1 MLFNTLD
8 FVVFFIITL
17 TVVAIIKRR
26 NFHHIFIIIVSYFFL
41 YYSSNYQITLL
52 IFTTMWTY
60 YLAKEIHITSNT
72 TRKKQLLVLTLG
84 CNLVLLG
91 FFKYADFTISEL
103 NGMLNHFGIANIPV
117 LNLILPIGISFY
129 TFHAIG
135 YVIDVYRGNV
145 EPSKS
150 LREYMLFVTFFPQ
163 LVAGPILRAG
173 QFLPQLREKVDDWKE
188 KTKLRL
194 IVIESHNLKLGLTM
208 MMFGFVKKMFF
219 ADNIA
224 PMVNHIFANPVGMES
239 FTIILGAIAFA
250 VQIYGDFSG
259 YSDIAI
265 GAALIMGFKIPKN
278 FNKPYF
284 ARSPADFWRRWHIS
298 LSTWVRDY
306 LYFPLV
312 FNNRKSDLRVFFS
325 LMTSFFF
332 LGLWHGAGLN
342 FAIYGI
348 LHGVYVTIETVLRK
362 RSKFLR
368 ENTFFKSKVGTVIS
382 ILVTQYLVFLSFIAF
397 RIQDLD
403 KMFYTMKKYIIL
415 DFAVSHTLDIIKSF
429 EISVILVI
437 VFMILSYISYKKHNI
452 LENIAN
458 LKLSR
463 WFLFSTVCILLIVL
477 FYGGNAKEFIYFEF

>member
-8 FVVFFIITL
+8 FVVFFIIAL
-17 TVVAIIKRR
+17 TIIAIIKKR
-26 NFHHIFIIIVSYFFL
+26 NFQHIFIILASYFFL
-41 YYSSNYQITLL
+41 YYSSSYQITLL
-52 IFTTMWTY
+52 IFTTLWTF
-60 YLAKEIHITSNT
+60 YLAREIHLTSNIV
-72 TRKKQLLVLTLG
+72 RKKQFLVLTLG
-84 CNLVLLG
+84 GNLGLLG
-91 FFKYADFTISEL
+91 FFKYAGFTISEL
-103 NGMLNHFGIANIPV
+103 NGMLNHFGITNIPE

-135 YVIDVYRGNV
+135 YVIDVYRGNTQ
-145 EPSKS
+145 PSKS
-150 LREYMLFVTFFPQ
+150 LKEYMLFVTFFPQ

-173 QFLPQLREKVDDWKE
+173 QFLPQLREKVDNLKE
-188 KTKLRL
+188 RTKLRL

-208 MMFGFVKKMFF
+208 MIFGFMKKMLF

-224 PMVNHIFANPVGMES
+224 PMVNHIFANPVGAES
-239 FTIILGAIAFA
+239 FTIILGAVAFA

-265 GAALIMGFKIPKN
+265 GAALIMGFKIPQN

-284 ARSPADFWRRWHIS
+284 ALSPADFWRRWHIS

-312 FNNRKSDLRVFFS
+312 FNNRKSDLRVFIS

-348 LHGVYVTIETVLRK
+348 LHGSYVSIETVLRK
-362 RSKFLR
+362 HSKFLR
-368 ENTFFKSKVGTVIS
+368 ENTFFKSKIGKMIS
-382 ILVTQYLVFLSFIAF
+382 ILVTQYLVFFAFIAF

-403 KMFYTMKKYIIL
+403 QMFYTMKKYVIL
-415 DFAVSHTLDIIKSF
+415 DFAFSQTLYMIKSF
-429 EISVILVI
+429 ELPIILMTTFI
-437 VFMILSYISYKKHNI
+437 ILHYISYKKHNV
-452 LENIAN
+452 LESIAN
-458 LKLSR
+458 LKLSK
-463 WFLFSTVCILLIVL
+463 WFLFSTLCILLIVL